1 MGTRDNYYSTYIRDL
16 DDWFKGLRPQC
27 SIEVLIREDDRDRV
41 EIYGA
46 YTDSINIDN
55 MKLIFTSI
63 HGDKDTAVHLD
74 SVTKVTIN
82 KENK

>member
-16 DDWFKGLRPQC
+16 DGWFKGLRAQC
-27 SIEVLIREDDRDRV
+27 SIEVLIREDDHDRL

-63 HGDKDTAVHLD
+63 HGDKDTAIHLA

-82 KENK
+82 KETN